1 MLHLLAQA
9 FLGLASPVSGV
20 LLSALSGV
28 LANGGGRV
36 LPNQT
41 SFALDWNV
49 VSYQISLSHILV
61 ILIEYCWLPA

>member
-28 LANGGGRV
+28 LANGGGGCCLIRQV
-36 LPNQT
+36 LPWTGMLCLTKSVFLT
-41 SFALDWNV
+41 S
-49 VSYQISLSHILV
+49 
-61 ILIEYCWLPA
+61 WLY